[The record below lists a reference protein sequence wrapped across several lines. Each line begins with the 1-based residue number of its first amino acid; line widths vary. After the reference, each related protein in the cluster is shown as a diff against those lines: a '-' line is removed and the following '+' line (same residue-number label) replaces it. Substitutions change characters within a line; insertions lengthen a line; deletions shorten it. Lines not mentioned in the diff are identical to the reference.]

1 MVFAL
6 FQRSSW
12 SGGRSWIVVYPRPGP
27 PRLGTSEGPPR
38 TMDAQRPFMLLRAGI
53 QPAAREQF
61 LPWFREVH
69 LRDVSKIPGVVEVQ
83 GGHTRAGTLLGFY
96 TFESGE
102 AVQPA
107 LASPQ

>member
-1 MVFAL
+1 
-6 FQRSSW
+6 
-12 SGGRSWIVVYPRPGP
+12 
-27 PRLGTSEGPPR
+27 
-38 TMDAQRPFMLLRAGI
+38 MLLRAGI

-107 LASPQ
+107 LASPQASYARGTWEQWSGLLDELSIELWAPLAPLALYESAN